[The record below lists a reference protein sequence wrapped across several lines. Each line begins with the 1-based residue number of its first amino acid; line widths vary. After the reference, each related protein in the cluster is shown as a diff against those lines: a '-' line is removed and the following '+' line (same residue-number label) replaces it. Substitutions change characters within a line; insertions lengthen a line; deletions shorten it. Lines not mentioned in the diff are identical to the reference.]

1 VNDGSVVTAVTVPA
15 NDGLLLLKRLEEVAG
30 AAFPNGAF
38 VRLFGKDGTKLRNG
52 FFSYDGAYAGAANV
66 TIMDLDKDGSAEK
79 IVAVRGAVSVYD
91 QKGTLKTT
99 FKPYGDGFTQDVS
112 IAIGDLDGDGKAEI
126 VTGAGP
132 GGGPQIRVY
141 SADGKLL
148 TPGFFAYDPKFRG
161 GVNVAVGDLYG
172 TGRSVIVAGAGAGG
186 GPHVRVFTKSG
197 RLLNPG
203 FFAYDPKFRGG
214 VNVAVG
220 DLDGD
225 GKAEIVTGA
234 GPGGGPQVRIFNRYG
249 TAQGKGFFAADPASR
264 NGVRV
269 AVTDTNG
276 DGIGEIAALTT
287 DVFQFAAIQP

>member
-1 VNDGSVVTAVTVPA
+1 T
-15 NDGLLLLKRLEEVAG
+15 G

-38 VRLFGKDGTKLRNG
+38 VRMFGSDGTRLRNG
-52 FFSYDGAYAGAANV
+52 FFSYDGAYAGAANIV
-66 TIMDLDKDGSAEK
+66 QTDVDKDGSAEK
-79 IVAVRGAVSVYD
+79 VVAEKGTVSVFD
-91 QKGTLKTT
+91 ANGTLKTS
-99 FKPYGDGFTQDVS
+99 FRPYGEAYALDVS
-112 IAIGDLDGDGKAEI
+112 IAIGDLDGDGKPEI

-132 GGGPQIRVY
+132 GGGPQIRVFA
-141 SADGKLL
+141 ADGKLL

-172 TGRSVIVAGAGAGG
+172 TGRAVIVAGAGPGG
-186 GPHVRVFTKSG
+186 GPHVRVFAKSG

-203 FFAYDPKFRGG
+203 FFAYDYRFRGG

-234 GPGGGPQVRIFNRYG
+234 GPGGGPQVRVFNRYG
-249 TAQGKGFFAADPASR
+249 TALGKGFFAADPASR
-264 NGVRV
+264 NGVKV

-276 DGIGEIAALTT
+276 DGIGEIAAFST
-287 DVFQFAAIQP
+287 DVFQFAATQR